1 MVHTSG
7 LCVVANAVATKYDLD
22 MKSPS
27 RVPRSMYPSSSDLFL
42 YRSGNDMMLIVNSG
56 TRVSRFWGEREDALR
71 STCFSMGFEF
81 KRFGGVDIADVWV
94 DHPEADGILERINWL
109 TREYSG
115 ISIPREPIEFYD
127 KDGKPD
133 YSRYRK
139 VELWADEVYK
149 DFGVW
154 GKLVTAWKEYEHAWN
169 AVYHDSESSAR
180 SEAAQKISE
189 LEGELGLAPTKFDK
203 DEFATAFV

>member
-7 LCVVANAVATKYDLD
+7 LCVVANAVATKYGLD
-22 MKSPS
+22 MKIPS
-27 RVPRSMYPSSSDLFL
+27 RVPRSMYPSSKELFL
-42 YRSGNDMMLIVNSG
+42 YTSGENMMLILNSG
-56 TRVSRFWGEREDALR
+56 SYKESGEREDALR
-71 STCFSMGFEF
+71 ATCNHMDVQFNG
-81 KRFGGVDIADVWV
+81 FGGTDIADIWV
-94 DHPEADGILERINWL
+94 EHPKVGDIVERINEL

-127 KDGKPD
+127 KEGKLNH
-133 YSRYRK
+133 SRYRK

-154 GKLVTAWKEYEHAWN
+154 GKLITGWRNYKHAWN
-169 AVYHDSESSAR
+169 AAYNNPKSKAR

-189 LEGELGLAPTKFDK
+189 LEGELGLALTNFDK
-203 DEFATAFV
+203 DEFATVFA